1 MLLGWS
7 SPGLCAVVGRHPAV
21 TPARLRAA
29 VHLSGRWLEELGF
42 AIGKKLRVRDSELLV
57 SLATED

>member
-1 MLLGWS
+1 
-7 SPGLCAVVGRHPAV
+7 
-21 TPARLRAA
+21 LRAA